1 MGTKASESE
10 SESEVTMRSSF
21 ASIPV
26 FVSRW
31 RGEFTQ
37 GWPGVLMSVVIAVA
51 ATFIADHRGGPT
63 LLYAL
68 LLGMALNSVATE
80 GRAKPGVDIAARR
93 ILRVGVAL
101 LGARIT
107 FEQIGGLGWL
117 NGGLMVAG
125 VVLTIIFG
133 FGAAKALGLSRR
145 LGVLTGGATAI
156 CGASAAIAI
165 ATILPRDERSERE
178 LVFTIAGVTVLS
190 TLAMI
195 VYPVLAN
202 MIGLDAQQT
211 GVFLGGTIH
220 DVAQVVGAG
229 YSISP
234 EVGDYAVLTKLLRV
248 AMLLPVV
255 TVISLAVRHRL
266 QGKGETSTGDPL
278 LPPFLLAFVGLVIVG
293 SLGLIPKPIG
303 DALNDVAR
311 GCLVVAIAAVG
322 LKTSPLE
329 MKRVGARA
337 FALLGFEAV
346 FLAGTVLAVQRFLG

>member
-1 MGTKASESE
+1 
-10 SESEVTMRSSF
+10 MRFSF
-21 ASIPV
+21 ASISV
-26 FVSRW
+26 VASRW
-31 RGEFTQ
+31 RGEFTE

-107 FEQIGGLGWL
+107 FEQIGGLGWF
-117 NGGLMVAG
+117 NGGLMIAG
-125 VVLTIIFG
+125 VVLTIAFG
-133 FGAAKALGLSRR
+133 VGAAKALGLSRR

-195 VYPVLAN
+195 VYPVLAT

-266 QGKGETSTGDPL
+266 QRKGETRTGDPL
-278 LPPFLLAFVGLVIVG
+278 LPPFLLAFVALVIAG
-293 SLGLIPKPIG
+293 SFGLIPKPVG
-303 DALNDVAR
+303 EALNDVAR
-311 GCLVVAIAAVG
+311 GCLVIAIAAVG

-346 FLAGTVLAVQRFLG
+346 FLAGTVLAVQRLIG

>member
-1 MGTKASESE
+1 
-10 SESEVTMRSSF
+10 
-21 ASIPV
+21 
-26 FVSRW
+26 
-31 RGEFTQ
+31 
-37 GWPGVLMSVVIAVA
+37 
-51 ATFIADHRGGPT
+51 
-63 LLYAL
+63 
-68 LLGMALNSVATE
+68 
-80 GRAKPGVDIAARR
+80 
-93 ILRVGVAL
+93 
-101 LGARIT
+101 
-107 FEQIGGLGWL
+107 
-117 NGGLMVAG
+117 MVAG
-125 VVLTIIFG
+125 VVATIAFG
-133 FGAAKALGLSRR
+133 IGAARALRLSRR
-145 LGVLTGGATAI
+145 FGILTGGATAI

-195 VYPVLAN
+195 VYPVLAK
-202 MIGLDAQQT
+202 MIGLDAHQT

-220 DVAQVVGAG
+220 DVAQVLGAG

-266 QGKGETSTGDPL
+266 QRKGETRTGDPL
-278 LPPFLLAFVGLVIVG
+278 LPPFLLAFVELVIVG

-303 DALNDVAR
+303 EALNDVAR
-311 GCLVVAIAAVG
+311 GCLVIAIAAVG

-329 MKRVGARA
+329 LKKVGARA

-346 FLAGTVLAVQRFLG
+346 FLAGFVIAGQRLVG